1 MQRVPA
7 RSGVFLLL
15 AAAILVL
22 AVSSL
27 RADLVWTAQTGWR
40 LEGGALSGLSASE
53 GRTALALMNSARA
66 AEERKSYWSAAR
78 SYERVGKRFPN
89 SVYAP
94 EAMYRAAL
102 MRLARRQYYISFEDF
117 RAVTDRYPNSTRFN
131 EVIGEQYRIASALID
146 GKRNRMWFGF
156 VPGPKFPERGIEY
169 FETIITAAPYNDYAP
184 LAMMNVAR
192 GHTKLGDTEATI
204 DALDRMINNYP
215 KHLLTPDAM
224 LKLGEAHESYM
235 DGPAYDQTASRDAA
249 SYFQDFIIFYP
260 NDPAVAKAEA
270 GLDKARTQIAQ
281 SKMVM
286 ADFYFYKRKT
296 PEGRLAARVLYNDAI
311 TAYPGSPVAEKA
323 RLQLNALDA
332 LEGNAPSPSSAP
344 AAAAAA
350 PTNATLTVKKRKWYW
365 PFGN

>member
-1 MQRVPA
+1 MPSIPA
-7 RSGVFLLL
+7 RPGALLL
-15 AAAILVL
+15 LGLAILWL
-22 AVSSL
+22 AGATL

-40 LEGGALSGLSASE
+40 LEGGALSGLTAGE

-66 AEERKSYWSAAR
+66 AEEKKNYWSAAR
-78 SYERVGKRFPN
+78 AYERVGKRYPN

-102 MRLARRQYYISFEDF
+102 MRLARRQYYIAFDDF

-131 EVIGEQYRIASALID
+131 EVVGEQYRVASSLLD
-146 GKRNRMWFGF
+146 GRRNRMWFGF

-169 FETIITAAPYNDYAP
+169 FETIIQAAPYSDYAP

-192 GHTKLGDTEATI
+192 GYTKLGNTEATI

-224 LKLGEAHESYM
+224 LKLGQAHESYM
-235 DGPAYDQTASRDAA
+235 DGAAYDQTASRDAA
-249 SYFQDFIIFYP
+249 SYYQDFIIYYP
-260 NDPAVAKAEA
+260 NDPAVAKAEV
-270 GLDKARTQIAQ
+270 GLDKARTQIAE
-281 SKMVM
+281 SKLVM

-296 PEGRLAARVLYNDAI
+296 PAGRLAARVLYNDAI
-311 TAYPGSPVAEKA
+311 TAYPGSPVAAKA
-323 RLQLNALDA
+323 RQQLDALDA
-332 LEGNAPSPSSAP
+332 IEGNTPTPSNAP
-344 AAAAAA
+344 AASPAA
-350 PTNATLTVKKRKWYW
+350 PANATLTVKKRKWYW